1 MIVISDNSPS
11 ASQRDKDSM
20 QAAQKPDKTILGDA
34 KTALL
39 HSIEDTQKE
48 WLLDYSVERFN
59 SFWNSLSDWRT
70 RLAKYE
76 RMAED
81 EYTDRIGTNDPT
93 HSDATQRIFDRN
105 NFSFGV
111 VNGFADFA
119 YAQSIDDLFGTRPW
133 LSATP
138 QGADSVHL
146 ADLISKHAQWKL
158 DQSNVE
164 SVCKDAVRNAV
175 DLGTG
180 FIKARWLRSV
190 ETSKKLRVVAWS
202 QSAKAPILGLGGDI
216 VEDKEELE
224 AMGVDGAD
232 VAWQEFLTDEAM
244 TAYDNVVMDL
254 IDYRNIAFDP
264 LAPELN
270 LLRTDVFQKFKIGM
284 LDAKALFDLTDEQ
297 TKQLRTLVFSG
308 DTQEARSHRGEN
320 GTATQTA
327 LAQDDQAN
335 PVINLVEGYVRC
347 DPTGGNNPVRIR
359 IVFHPECNV
368 LITADYL
375 ANETPDAI
383 LPIFPVRCFKIPG
396 RVVGRGYFERYESP
410 NDFVDTKFN
419 EIAYRDRITSNPPVG
434 FHEDAL
440 ADASDDQDLKVAPG
454 KMFKLLEGKTLKDL
468 IEVMVIPD
476 TSNRSDKL
484 MEQMVQFMQ
493 LRTGISTASQ
503 GEVASVPQSNTAT
516 GVEAI
521 ISRGAALMRWPLQ
534 QIKEDLIPSIEYDT
548 FLIYDNADQA
558 ETFVWGEGKDA
569 ELMAIEPGDVKGLR
583 CRVSMSMTSNQNS
596 RKLQSAQVAINIAAM
611 YLKLAEQDKVSQK
624 RLYVDALQLLGF
636 PDADKI
642 IRDGVVDPLGIL
654 QIIPPGLQPMFQQ
667 FLQSIG
673 MLPPTAQPGQPAG
686 ESAQP
691 APSAPPQ
698 APPESEAPEAP
709 ANAPVEQEQP
719 AT

>member
-1 MIVISDNSPS
+1 MIVIPDNSPT
-11 ASQRDKDSM
+11 ASQRDKSAM
-20 QAAQKPDKTILGDA
+20 QDAQEHDPTILGEG

-39 HSIEDTQKE
+39 HTITDTQKI
-48 WLLDYSVERFN
+48 WLLDYSVERFS
-59 SFWNSLSDWRT
+59 SFWNSLSDWRA

-81 EYTDRIGTNDPT
+81 EYSDRIGTNDPL
-93 HSDATQRIFDRN
+93 HSDAPQRIFDRN

-119 YAQSIDDLFGTRPW
+119 YAQSVDDLFGTRPW
-133 LSATP
+133 FSATP
-138 QGADSVHL
+138 QGAESVHL

-158 DQSNVE
+158 DQSNAE

-180 FIKARWLRSV
+180 FVKCRWQKV
-190 ETSKKLRVVAWS
+190 IETSKTLRVVAWS
-202 QSAKAPILGLGGDI
+202 KSNNALILGAGGDI
-216 VEDKEELE
+216 VEDEDELK

-232 VAWQEFLTDEAM
+232 VAWQEFIADESR

-254 IDYRNIAFDP
+254 IDYRNIAFDHM
-264 LAPELN
+264 APELN
-270 LLRTDVFQKFKIGM
+270 LLRTDVFQKFKIGI
-284 LDAKALFDLTDEQ
+284 LDAKALYDLTDEQ

-308 DTQEARSHRGEN
+308 DAEEARANRGEN

-335 PVINLVEGYVRC
+335 PVIHLVEGYVRC
-347 DPTGGNNPVRIR
+347 DPMGGNSPVRIK
-359 IVFHPECNV
+359 IVFHPQCNI

-396 RVVGRGYFERYESP
+396 RIVGRGYFERYESP

-440 ADASDDQDLKVAPG
+440 ADGSDDEDLKLAPG
-454 KMFKLLEGKTLKDL
+454 KMFKLLEGKSLKDL
-468 IEVMVIPD
+468 IEVLELPD
-476 TSNRSDKL
+476 TSNRADKL

-569 ELMAIEPGDVKGLR
+569 ELLAIQPGDVKGLR

-596 RKLQSAQVAINIAAM
+596 RKLQSAQVAINIGAM
-611 YLKLAEQDKVSQK
+611 YLNLSEADKVSQK

-642 IRDGVVDPLGIL
+642 IRDGIVDPMGIL
-654 QIIPPGLQPMFQQ
+654 QILPPNMQPMFEQ
-667 FLQSIG
+667 FLQAIG
-673 MLPPTAQPGQPAG
+673 MLPPTAQAG
-686 ESAQP
+686 APSSESVPP
-691 APSAPPQ
+691 APSEQPQ
-698 APPESEAPEAP
+698 APPAAAGSPD
-709 ANAPVEQEQP
+709 APVDQEQP